1 MKKWMICGLLA
12 AASLIAE
19 EVRSPILSVAVMGIS
34 DQGEAVKP
42 GEAATYLLESEL
54 GKKGDFLLVERQ
66 ELEKI
71 LGEQELGLSGTVSQ
85 ASAAKIG
92 YLTGAKILITGKA
105 LSVSGQPTV
114 FAKVMS
120 TETGRVFAHQ
130 VSLGSGGMAPAMKD
144 LATQIRQTIHNH
156 EADLVP
162 IVEDPGAQIARLK
175 KLIQGRS
182 LPSVRISISEKD
194 ARTPLPDPAVET
206 EIKLGL
212 KQLGF
217 RVVSGDAV
225 ADVMISG
232 EAFSETAGRR
242 GNLVSAR
249 ARTEVE
255 VKPSGR
261 PVILLA
267 DRQSEVAVDLS
278 ESVAGKAALGEC
290 GRRLLDRI
298 VPALLKPA
306 D

>member
-120 TETGRVFAHQ
+120 TET
-130 VSLGSGGMAPAMKD
+130 D